1 MTGANVS
8 DADEKDKTM
17 MIKRLL
23 AAATLVFISGLLTL
37 SARAEDAE
45 AGSKVFKIQC
55 SACHAAVAGKKGI
68 GPSLFGVVGRAA
80 GTAPDFH
87 YTEANKNSSLT
98 WDAATLDRYL
108 QAPRQVVP
116 GTAMSYAGLKNE
128 TQRADLIAYLATLK

>member
-1 MTGANVS
+1 MT
-8 DADEKDKTM
+8 
-17 MIKRLL
+17 IKRPL
-23 AAATLVFISGLLTL
+23 AAALLVLISGCLTL

-45 AGSKVFKIQC
+45 VGSKVFKIQC

-80 GTAPDFH
+80 GTVPDFH
-87 YTEANKNSSLT
+87 YTDANKNSGLT

-128 TQRADLIAYLATLK
+128 TQRADLIAYLATLE